1 MDNARHTAQEVH
13 DQTGS
18 QGTGRRNDDATDLN
32 TSLGIGACIYP
43 PQESR
48 CGLPGYGQSSQ
59 PSPPVAASGQ
69 SIASRAVLPFDFSG
83 GTDWQ
88 ALLSTALGG
97 DPQKRGAPGS
107 QEEAA
112 PADQNA
118 AALEAI
124 VQAIVDM
131 GQEILPLLGLLRQK
145 AEQDGRLSG
154 LVNMVHSRLHLGINA
169 ACSLSPREME
179 VLELAAKGESNPG
192 IARLLALQ
200 TITAA
205 QTLSRAYRK
214 LGAKNRSDAVRKW
227 MLLRGMLPGN
237 ESR

>member
-1 MDNARHTAQEVH
+1 MDNTHRAVQKAH
-13 DQTGS
+13 DQTDS
-18 QGTGRRNDDATDLN
+18 QATERVKGDAAGLN

-59 PSPPVAASGQ
+59 PSAPVAASGQ

-88 ALLSTALGG
+88 ALLSTALGSAS
-97 DPQKRGAPGS
+97 QKRGTPGS
-107 QEEAA
+107 QEESS
-112 PADQNA
+112 PENQDA

-154 LVNMVHSRLHLGINA
+154 LVKMVHSRLHLGINA

-192 IARLLALQ
+192 IACMLALQ
-200 TITAA
+200 TITVA

-227 MLLRGMLPGN
+227 MLLRGMLPG
-237 ESR
+237 EDLQ

>member
-1 MDNARHTAQEVH
+1 MNKARQAIQKSPN
-13 DQTGS
+13 QTEN
-18 QGTGRRNDDATDLN
+18 QATGRAKGEATGLN

-48 CGLPGYGQSSQ
+48 CGLPEYGQSSR
-59 PSPPVAASGQ
+59 PSAPVAASGQ
-69 SIASRAVLPFDFSG
+69 SVVSRAVLPFDFSG
-83 GTDWQ
+83 GTDWR
-88 ALLSTALGG
+88 ALLAAALGG
-97 DPQKRGAPGS
+97 DLNKRGASGSHKDPG
-107 QEEAA
+107 
-112 PADQNA
+112 PANQDA

-154 LVNMVHSRLHLGINA
+154 LVEKVHSRLHLGIKA

-179 VLELAAKGESNPG
+179 VLELAATGESNPG
-192 IARLLALQ
+192 IARLLTLQ
-200 TITAA
+200 TITVA

-227 MLLRGMLPGN
+227 MLLRGMLPGD
-237 ESR
+237 

>member
-1 MDNARHTAQEVH
+1 MDNARHAAQKAH
-13 DQTGS
+13 GQTDS
-18 QGTGRRNDDATDLN
+18 QATGRTSDDATGLN
-32 TSLGIGACIYP
+32 TALGIGACIYP

-59 PSPPVAASGQ
+59 PSAPVAAGGQ

-97 DPQKRGAPGS
+97 EPQKRGAPDS
-107 QEEAA
+107 QGGAD
-112 PADQNA
+112 PADQDA

-145 AEQDGRLSG
+145 AEQDERLSG
-154 LVNMVHSRLHLGINA
+154 LVEKVHSRLHLGIKA

-179 VLELAAKGESNPG
+179 VLELAATGESNPG
-192 IARLLALQ
+192 IARLLTLQ
-200 TITAA
+200 TITVA

-227 MLLRGMLPGN
+227 MLLRGMLPGD
-237 ESR
+237 

>member
-1 MDNARHTAQEVH
+1 MDNARHAAQAAYG
-13 DQTGS
+13 QTDN
-18 QGTGRRNDDATDLN
+18 QTDGRVKDDAAGLN
-32 TSLGIGACIYP
+32 ASLGIGACIYP

-48 CGLPGYGQSSQ
+48 CGLPGYGQESQ
-59 PSPPVAASGQ
+59 PSAPVAAAGQ

-88 ALLSTALGG
+88 ALLSTALGNSAP
-97 DPQKRGAPGS
+97 DPAVPEALARAS
-107 QEEAA
+107 Q
-112 PADQNA
+112 DA

-124 VQAIVDM
+124 VQAIVDL

-154 LVNMVHSRLHLGINA
+154 LVKMVHSRLHLGINA

-200 TITAA
+200 TITVA

-227 MLLRGMLPGN
+227 MLLRGMLPGDDTL
-237 ESR
+237 

>member
-1 MDNARHTAQEVH
+1 MDNARHAAQKAH
-13 DQTGS
+13 GQTDS
-18 QGTGRRNDDATDLN
+18 QATGRTSDDATGLN
-32 TSLGIGACIYP
+32 TALGIGACIYP

-59 PSPPVAASGQ
+59 PSAPVAAGGQ

-107 QEEAA
+107 QGGAD
-112 PADQNA
+112 PADQDA

-145 AEQDGRLSG
+145 AEQDERLSG
-154 LVNMVHSRLHLGINA
+154 LVEKVHSRLHLGIKA

-179 VLELAAKGESNPG
+179 VLELAATGESNPG
-192 IARLLALQ
+192 IARLLTLQ
-200 TITAA
+200 TITVA

-227 MLLRGMLPGN
+227 MLLRGMLPGD
-237 ESR
+237 